1 MERRDVAVSETR
13 GVCASRERASRVS
26 TREWTVASRTTTDDR
41 RRPRDENRLA
51 GGLRLIPSLVNLG
64 TRARER
70 RRDVYGGKT
79 QRARAYLV
87 LSAIHHRRFRG
98 RAVAHLAQVRPLM
111 APRKLIFVVNLA
123 IARFT
128 EVCVVVVAVDGGV
141 GVVAQHARHHL
152 GRCQTTRRGGSLD
165 APNPPL
171 ASPSLLATR
180 RDAKTFPSAPPA
192 KDTDGAFYGPRWIGL
207 GNARAGP
214 RRRDRSRTSPRLGF
228 CASPLESR
236 SARDRRPHLERQC
249 TPRRAEWRMP
259 SH

>member
-1 MERRDVAVSETR
+1 
-13 GVCASRERASRVS
+13 
-26 TREWTVASRTTTDDR
+26 
-41 RRPRDENRLA
+41 
-51 GGLRLIPSLVNLG
+51 LVNLG

-70 RRDVYGGKT
+70 RRDVSGGKT
-79 QRARAYLV
+79 KRARAYLI

-111 APRKLIFVVNLA
+111 APRELIFVVNLA

-128 EVCVVVVAVDGGV
+128 EVRVVVVAVDGGV

-152 GRCQTTRRGGSLD
+152 GRCQTTRRGRSLH

-171 ASPSLLATR
+171 ASSSLLATR

-228 CASPLESR
+228 
-236 SARDRRPHLERQC
+236 
-249 TPRRAEWRMP
+249 
-259 SH
+259 